1 MNFRPLHDRVVIR
14 RVTAEEKTS
23 GGIIIPDTAQEKPMQ
38 GEVIS
43 VGPGARN
50 ENGEIVALDVK
61 AGDRILFGKW
71 SGTEVRLDGE
81 ELLIMKESDIMG
93 IIEGQSTGAV
103 CRQGNRL
110 NALCGAADDLLQ
122 VAQVPARL
130 LSSVLEA
137 RNGSGLHKQV
147 ERGVFDQCHV
157 GRPMRAA

>member
-1 MNFRPLHDRVVIR
+1 MKPGSQSLAASIVATPAKRNSFTSRSCKVPKARSIRPLACGVLAQMMSMFSDDKARPNC
-14 RVTAEEKTS
+14 VTPSPPIAS
-23 GGIIIPDTAQEKPMQ
+23 L
-38 GEVIS
+38 
-43 VGPGARN
+43 
-50 ENGEIVALDVK
+50 ALTRK
-61 AGDRILFGKW
+61 
-71 SGTEVRLDGE
+71 
-81 ELLIMKESDIMG
+81 M
-93 IIEGQSTGAV
+93 
-103 CRQGNRL
+103 QGNRL